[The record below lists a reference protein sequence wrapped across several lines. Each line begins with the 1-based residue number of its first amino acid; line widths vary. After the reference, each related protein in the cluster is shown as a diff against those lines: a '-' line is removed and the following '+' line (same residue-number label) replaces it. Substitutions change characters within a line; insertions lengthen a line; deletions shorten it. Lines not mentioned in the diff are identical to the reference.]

1 MSVVSNIWNIKD
13 LRKRILFT
21 LGLIFICRFVAT
33 VPTPGVNTAA
43 IGKAISEAESHS
55 GGGLMG
61 MFNLFSGGA
70 LGLFAVGTLNIWPY
84 ISAQIIIQLM
94 TAVIPS
100 LERMARE
107 GDVGR
112 QRLNQVTRYL
122 TLVLCAGQ
130 SLSLAIALE
139 QGAIFNVE
147 NPVYAPGWGFRILTM
162 LCMTS
167 ATMFFMWLAEQMT
180 QRGIGN
186 GGSMIIMINIV
197 SRLPFAIG
205 STWVAWKAGQ
215 LDFIR
220 LALLL
225 ILAFFVFAGTVAL
238 TLGVRRVPIHT
249 ARRSIRGGMGGSGL
263 STSYMPLRVNFS
275 GVMPIIFAGP
285 ILMAV
290 AWVCSH
296 CTSQGL
302 SDFVENAAK
311 TGNTAFSVTLA
322 KGALWCLEQLQSF
335 GAALYSS
342 TSGTYLVCYALL
354 ILFFSFFWVATQ
366 FNAVRTAD
374 DLKRSGGY
382 VPGIR
387 PGLPTAEFLDDT
399 MTRVTLI
406 GAVGL
411 VIVAV
416 LPAIIQNWLKAPPA
430 LAGFLGGTSLLIIIG
445 VALDTMRQI
454 ESFLVVRDYDGFL
467 KHGHLRG
474 RRG

>member
-1 MSVVSNIWNIKD
+1 MSVVSNIWKIKD
-13 LRKRILFT
+13 LRSRILFT
-21 LGLIFICRFVAT
+21 LGLILICRFVSL
-33 VPTPGVNTAA
+33 VPTPGVNTAEIA
-43 IGKAISEAESHS
+43 RKINEASS
-55 GGGLMG
+55 AGGGLLG

-70 LGLFAVGTLNIWPY
+70 LSQFAVGTLNIWPY

-94 TAVIPS
+94 TAIIPS

-112 QRLNQVTRYL
+112 QKLNQVTRYL

-130 SLSLAIALE
+130 SLGLAVGLE
-139 QGAIFNVE
+139 HMGNV
-147 NPVYAPGWGFRILTM
+147 VYAPGWGFRLLTV

-167 ATMFFMWLAEQMT
+167 ATMFFMWLAEQIT

-197 SRLPFAIG
+197 SRLPFAIVEG
-205 STWVAWKAGQ
+205 LESFRLGQ
-215 LDFIR
+215 FNFVQ
-220 LALLL
+220 LAVLL
-225 ILAFFVFAGTVAL
+225 IVAFFVFAGTVAL

-249 ARRSIRGGMGGSGL
+249 ARRSVQGASGL
-263 STSYMPLRVNFS
+263 TTSFMPLRVNFS

-285 ILMAV
+285 ILMAL
-290 AWVCSH
+290 AWLCQHANKVDALRW
-296 CTSQGL
+296 L
-302 SDFVENAAK
+302 SDF
-311 TGNTAFSVTLA
+311 GF
-322 KGALWCLEQLQSF
+322 ALGSM
-335 GAALYSS
+335 
-342 TSGTYLVCYALL
+342 TSGVHLFLYAAL

-374 DLKRSGGY
+374 DLRRSGSY

-387 PGLPTAEFLDDT
+387 PGLPTAEFLDAT

-411 VIVAV
+411 VIVAI
-416 LPAIIQNWLKAPPA
+416 LPAIIQRWLHTPQQ

-454 ESFLVVRDYDGFL
+454 ESFLVVRNYDGFL

>member
-21 LGLIFICRFVAT
+21 LGLIFICRFVAM
-33 VPTPGVNTAA
+33 VPTPGVNTQALGSA
-43 IGKAISEAESHS
+43 LSSAEKSS
-55 GGGLMG
+55 GLMG

-70 LGLFAVGTLNIWPY
+70 LGQFAVGTLNIWPY

-94 TAVIPS
+94 TAIIPS

-130 SLSLAIALE
+130 SLALALALE
-139 QGAIFNVE
+139 KGSGFGIQGLVN
-147 NPVYAPGWGFRILTM
+147 NPGWGFRILTM

-197 SRLPFAIG
+197 SRLPVAIRD
-205 STWVAWKAGQ
+205 TWSKLGTGE
-215 LDFIR
+215 LDFMR

-249 ARRSIRGGMGGSGL
+249 ARRSVRGGMGGSGL

-285 ILMAV
+285 ILMAI
-290 AWVCSH
+290 AWLCQQARNVRF
-296 CTSQGL
+296 L
-302 SDFVENAAK
+302 KFV
-311 TGNTAFSVTLA
+311 S
-322 KGALWCLEQLQSF
+322 SF
-335 GAALYSS
+335 GSS
-342 TSGTYLVCYALL
+342 LASPSSGTYLVCYALL

-387 PGLPTAEFLDDT
+387 PGLPTAEFLDAT
-399 MTRVTLI
+399 MTRVTFI
-406 GAVGL
+406 GAIGL
-411 VIVAV
+411 VIIAI
-416 LPAIIQNWLKAPPA
+416 LPAIIQTWLKAPPA